1 MSTILKKI
9 NDLTLSQS
17 KSQNPLTKSSQ
28 SDIFASG
35 YVGKNVLNVGNVG
48 HIA

>member
-17 KSQNPLTKSSQ
+17 SNPLTKSSQ